1 MARGILEF
9 REGIGAG
16 RSPFKKPRVF
26 EAVLLSAFSHLG
38 EVCRPIDNS
47 IAFCVKF
54 VKFED
59 GLRSRVSQ
67 MAYFVYQPLSFVRLR
82 KPLK

>member
-54 VKFED
+54 VKH
-59 GLRSRVSQ
+59 RRWII
-67 MAYFVYQPLSFVRLR
+67 RLR
-82 KPLK
+82 HKPYQN

>member
-9 REGIGAG
+9 REGNGAG

-26 EAVLLSAFSHLG
+26 EAVLLAVFSHLR

-47 IAFCVKF
+47 VAFLGDVCQSLVM
-54 VKFED
+54 D
-59 GLRSRVSQ
+59 YSITS
-67 MAYFVYQPLSFVRLR
+67 
-82 KPLK
+82 